1 MDIWVTIVLLGC
13 SLAFMIF
20 LAYINWRI
28 LIVTEHIARTTGFF
42 IQTLADKSDLKE
54 KGDKDNV

>member
-1 MDIWVTIVLLGC
+1 MDIWITIVLLGF
-13 SLAFMIF
+13 SLVFMIF

-28 LIVTEHIARTTGFF
+28 LIVTENIARTTAFLY
-42 IQTLADKSDLKE
+42 QSLADKSNSKE